1 MTKLETISHMLSK
14 YDDYVREKVRVSY
27 KVEYIKSF
35 VEYDPEKKDNYNR
48 GYAVLRT
55 SEENQLEYYEGYLED
70 LNETI
75 AVLDRIKE
83 EQEQRHRELRARMRA
98 RRAINDR
105 GMTN

>member
-14 YDDYVREKVRVSY
+14 YDAYIRERNKVSY
-27 KVEYIKSF
+27 EVEYLRSI
-35 VEYDPEKKDNYNR
+35 VGRDPEREENYNR

-83 EQEQRHRELRARMRA
+83 EQEQRHRELRAQMRA
-98 RRAINDR
+98 RRAINR